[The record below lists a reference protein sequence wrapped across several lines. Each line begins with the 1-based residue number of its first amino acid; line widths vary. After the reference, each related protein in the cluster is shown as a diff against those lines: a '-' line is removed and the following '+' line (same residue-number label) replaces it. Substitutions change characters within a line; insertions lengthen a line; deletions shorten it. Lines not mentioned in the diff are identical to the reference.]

1 MNIAELVKK
10 YELPDKQIQQIQNH
24 IIKTET
30 YKKYS
35 VESPKTII
43 LGAQPG
49 SGKTELQKIAE
60 QDFKYNAVI
69 CNPDNF
75 RDFHPQALEIKK
87 NHERLYP
94 ELTSK
99 YAHRWNLGLQRH
111 CRENKLNYI
120 LETTFKDGQQLNQT
134 ISAIK
139 THNFGI
145 DIMLLSVNAK
155 LSIVGIHARF
165 EDQKSRK
172 DFGRSVSLTEH
183 NMRYKALPLAL
194 KEVADAALFNNISI
208 YGRNIFVDGET
219 YKSGIHLVAKNPT
232 GKFSITDVFIKERDR
247 ALSHKE
253 VSFLNVEIKNV
264 ISLMDKRHADIS
276 EINSFKESLGI
287 SVEPKR
293 IFKR

>member
-1 MNIAELVKK
+1 MIIAELVKK

-30 YKKYS
+30 YNKYA
-35 VESPKTII
+35 VDSPKTII

-60 QDFKYNAVI
+60 QEFKYNAVI

-111 CRENKLNYI
+111 CRENRLNYI

-139 THNFGI
+139 THNFDV

-165 EDQKSRK
+165 EDQKRRK

-183 NMRYKALPLAL
+183 NMRYNAIPLAL

-208 YGRNIFVDGET
+208 YGRNIFVDGDI
-219 YKSGIHLVAKNPT
+219 YKSGVQLVAKNPK
-232 GKFSITDVFIKERDR
+232 GKFSIADVFIRERDR

-253 VSFLNVEIKNV
+253 VSFLNIEIKNV
-264 ISLMDKRHADIS
+264 VSLMEKRNAAIT
-276 EINSFKESLGI
+276 EINSFKESLWI
-287 SVEPKR
+287 SIEPKR